1 MAQTQTEL
9 WRIQLF
15 GRWGSSVF
23 TQYVRDAPLSQLHD
37 LAKEISIKSS
47 LASAKAELKAMLAEI
62 QAAKQD
68 NIQAPLR
75 EQPVACLLD
84 CAAAAC
90 IAPKP
95 QSQTAKP
102 YVVNTAY
109 NGKVHRVDECGQ
121 DTPHYIWRTRCHWY
135 FARRSVE
142 YELTDNLPAGRNPCS
157 KCFTP
162 IQIEND
168 DELSSSS
175 SSES

>member
-1 MAQTQTEL
+1 M
-9 WRIQLF
+9 
-15 GRWGSSVF
+15 VF

-37 LAKEISIKSS
+37 LAKEICIKSS
-47 LASAKAELKAMLAEI
+47 LESAKAELKAMLAEI
-62 QAAKQD
+62 KSAHHS
-68 NIQAPLR
+68 NPQAPLR
-75 EQPVACLLD
+75 DQPVECLTD
-84 CAAAAC
+84 CAAAVS
-90 IAPKP
+90 IVPQW
-95 QSQTAKP
+95 QSQTVTP

-109 NGKVHRVDECGQ
+109 NGKVHRVEESGNQ
-121 DTPHYIWRTRCHWY
+121 IPHYLWRTRCHWY

-142 YELTDNLPAGRNPCS
+142 YELTESMPNERTPCS